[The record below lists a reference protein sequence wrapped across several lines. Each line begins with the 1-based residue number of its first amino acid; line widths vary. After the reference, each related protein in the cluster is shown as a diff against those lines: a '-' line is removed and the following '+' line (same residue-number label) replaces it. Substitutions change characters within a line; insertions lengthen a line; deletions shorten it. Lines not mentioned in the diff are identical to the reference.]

1 MPACKV
7 LNFYPSTGK
16 LKARLRVKV
25 MVKVDLPMKVSTFL
39 YGDGTIGNGLV
50 YANSNEKS
58 EGDES

>member
-1 MPACKV
+1 M
-7 LNFYPSTGK
+7 
-16 LKARLRVKV
+16 KV
-25 MVKVDLPMKVSTFL
+25 MVKVDLRMKVSTFL